1 MEDKV
6 KVKIKPLHNIGGVGK
21 AGDVVWMTPEEAE
34 GYVRDGYVEYVKEV
48 SGSTFQVSG
57 DGASTASGVPLSAQR
72 EDITEE
78 DHAIMKPEVKRA
90 KKVVRKK

>member
-21 AGDVVWMTPEEAE
+21 AGDVVWMTPAEAE
-34 GYVRDGYVEYVKEV
+34 AYARDGYVEYAAI
-48 SGSTFQVSG
+48 SGELLAESSDPARGETQ
-57 DGASTASGVPLSAQR
+57 LSVISEQPVV
-72 EDITEE
+72 E
-78 DHAIMKPEVKRA
+78 DHAVMKPEVKRA

>member
-21 AGDVVWMTPEEAE
+21 AGDVVWMTPAEAE
-34 GYVRDGYVEYVKEV
+34 MYVRDGYVELLAV
-48 SGSTFQVSG
+48 SDELLTESSDQ
-57 DGASTASGVPLSAQR
+57 LSVISEQPVV
-72 EDITEE
+72 E
-78 DHAIMKPEVKRA
+78 DHAVMKPEVKRV

>member
-34 GYVRDGYVEYVKEV
+34 GYVRDGYV
-48 SGSTFQVSG
+48 T
-57 DGASTASGVPLSAQR
+57 PLSPSTETSPQIAAEVR
-72 EDITEE
+72 GDLGGEVEE
-78 DHAIMKPEVKRA
+78 DHAVMKPEVKRV